1 MNAPLSAAAHPY
13 ETRFSMEE
21 IQRSIA
27 SIQDDKLIFLQVQSN
42 EMGDV
47 IVESMGE
54 ISVGLQKIIYG
65 IEEFR
70 SIEQCCVY
78 TNKMISKFET
88 LPNEILYDIFGYLSW
103 DKILTLFWLLN
114 KRINVLIYAIF
125 SM

>member
-54 ISVGLQKIIYG
+54 ISVGLQKIIYC

-78 TNKMISKFET
+78 TSEI
-88 LPNEILYDIFGYLSW
+88 PNTSIRLYLSNNL
-103 DKILTLFWLLN
+103 DEGRMSSLSA
-114 KRINVLIYAIF
+114 YF
-125 SM
+125 SRS